1 MRGCF
6 YILVAVGMI
15 GCAGRGEPEPE
26 VPDLLADENPKELF
40 PELEGQTRRR
50 LHATLTE
57 AEHLHRS
64 QKPEPCARAWADL
77 EVLMNAGR
85 PVQTESARFFG
96 ACGCCTAQLDED
108 EDGGHDATRSGGQQ
122 VGAGTN

>member
-40 PELEGQTRRR
+40 PEL
-50 LHATLTE
+50 
-57 AEHLHRS
+57 EHLHRS